1 MNKGENVKSGY
12 VAVVGRPNV
21 GKSSLVNAL
30 VGQKVSIVGP
40 KPQTTRNKI
49 LGIKNTENEQ
59 IVFVDTP
66 GTTSRKDPMGAFLV
80 HNIRSG
86 LVGAD
91 LILVVVDGNKINE
104 GDFELLNDLTKK
116 NIPIILAI
124 NKMDL
129 FKFEKIYPKL
139 KKINSENF
147 KAIVNISAKTGQN
160 LDILDREIK
169 NLLPEGQPFFD
180 RDSITDKTE
189 RFLVAELIREK
200 ALLYLQEEIPHGLA
214 IEISKFLEDENIVH
228 IDADIIVNKKRHKNI
243 VIGKNGEMLKKIGTS
258 ARKEIEKLLG
268 KNVFLSCFVRV
279 EENWIDSI
287 SQMRNIG
294 YDIKNI

>member
-214 IEISKFLEDENIVH
+214 IEISKFFEDENIVH

>member
-80 HNIRSG
+80 HNIRAG

>member
-66 GTTSRKDPMGAFLV
+66 GTTSRKDPMGTFLV

>member
-66 GTTSRKDPMGAFLV
+66 GITSRKDPMGAFLV